1 MRVAAPMVNI
11 RALLRATATAV
22 VFGGLTG
29 CLDLKAI
36 PDACTVSVAPA
47 TLAIP
52 VNSTSAIVG
61 TAFDCNGNSIRNK
74 RISFSSSN
82 TAVATVTTEGNVIA
96 VSVGGATISAVAN
109 GKSASVAV
117 TVTPETAANVTITPS
132 TLTLRRTNTR
142 QLTATA
148 RNNQNVI
155 ITGRTFRWASSNSS
169 VVSVDQNGLLTALTA
184 GTVVI
189 SAEADQNSGSASVT
203 VTEIPIGSCSL
214 SPAASKLTVSQNVQ
228 PAITLRD
235 TANNVISSLGRSIA
249 WTSDNEITATVTA
262 SGLVTARKAGT
273 ARITASPVENTQASC
288 TATVEVVDAR
298 IVSAV
303 IAPKPSTLRLGV
315 ARQFGV
321 TLTDSAGGAIPS
333 GRTVTWRSV
342 TPTTVTISANGLAT
356 GLALG
361 AARIA
366 VNAEGA
372 VDTVSFTITR
382 IPVAT
387 VRLSPL
393 SSSIV
398 QGGTVQL
405 NATVEDSTGTTV
417 TDRVV
422 EWTSSDPTRASVS
435 GTGLVTTT
443 APGTVTITAVS
454 ETRSGTAQV
463 TVQPVPVDTIIASDY
478 TVLLSAISK
487 TFSIQLRDAA
497 GNQLFSRT
505 VAITSSQP
513 DVATGLANANA
524 TQVTVSASKAG
535 TTVLTLRALNG
546 NGQPEGKTTNVT
558 VTISP

>member
-1 MRVAAPMVNI
+1 M
-11 RALLRATATAV
+11 
-22 VFGGLTG
+22 G

-36 PDACTVSVAPA
+36 PDACSVSVAPA
-47 TLAIP
+47 TLSIP

-61 TAFDCNGNSIRNK
+61 TAFDCSGNSIRNK

-82 TAVATVTTEGNVIA
+82 MAVATVTTEGNVIA

-184 GTVVI
+184 GTVVV
-189 SAEADQNSGSASVT
+189 SAEADQNSGSATVT

-214 SPAASKLTVSQNVQ
+214 APATSKLTVSQNVQ

-303 IAPKPSTLRLGV
+303 ISPKPSTLRLGV

-321 TLTDSAGGAIPS
+321 TLTDSAGGAIPA

-342 TPTTVTISANGLAT
+342 TPTTVTVSANGLAT

>member
-11 RALLRATATAV
+11 RALVRATATAV

-52 VNSTSAIVG
+52 VNGTSAIVG
-61 TAFDCNGNSIRNK
+61 TAFDCNGNSILNK

-82 TAVATVTTEGNVIA
+82 TAVATVTAEGNVIA

-117 TVTPETAANVTITPS
+117 TVTPETAANVTVTPS

-214 SPAASKLTVSQNVQ
+214 APATSKLTVSQNVQ

-321 TLTDSAGGAIPS
+321 ALTDSAGGAIPS

-405 NATVEDSTGTTV
+405 NATVEDSTGTAV

-463 TVQPVPVDTIIASDY
+463 TVQPVPVDTIVATNY

-487 TFSIQLRDAA
+487 SFSIQLRDAA
-497 GNQLFSRT
+497 GNQLFSRS

-513 DVATGLANANA
+513 DVATGIANANA
-524 TQVTVSASKAG
+524 TLVTVSASKAG

>member
-1 MRVAAPMVNI
+1 M
-11 RALLRATATAV
+11 
-22 VFGGLTG
+22 
-29 CLDLKAI
+29 
-36 PDACTVSVAPA
+36 
-47 TLAIP
+47 
-52 VNSTSAIVG
+52 
-61 TAFDCNGNSIRNK
+61 
-74 RISFSSSN
+74 
-82 TAVATVTTEGNVIA
+82 
-96 VSVGGATISAVAN
+96 
-109 GKSASVAV
+109 
-117 TVTPETAANVTITPS
+117 
-132 TLTLRRTNTR
+132 
-142 QLTATA
+142 
-148 RNNQNVI
+148 
-155 ITGRTFRWASSNSS
+155 
-169 VVSVDQNGLLTALTA
+169 
-184 GTVVI
+184 
-189 SAEADQNSGSASVT
+189 
-203 VTEIPIGSCSL
+203 
-214 SPAASKLTVSQNVQ
+214 
-228 PAITLRD
+228 
-235 TANNVISSLGRSIA
+235 
-249 WTSDNEITATVTA
+249 
-262 SGLVTARKAGT
+262 
-273 ARITASPVENTQASC
+273 ENTQASC

-321 TLTDSAGGAIPS
+321 ALTDSAGGAIPS

-405 NATVEDSTGTTV
+405 NATVEDSTGTAV
-417 TDRVV
+417 TDRLV
-422 EWTSSDPTRASVS
+422 EGTSSDPTRASVS
-435 GTGLVTTT
+435 GTGLVSTT

-463 TVQPVPVDTIIASDY
+463 TVQPVPVDTIIATNY

-487 TFSIQLRDAA
+487 SFSIQLRDAA
-497 GNQLFSRT
+497 GNQLFSRS

-513 DVATGLANANA
+513 DVATGIANANA
-524 TQVTVSASKAG
+524 TLVTVSASKAG